1 MKVLRPWILIRK
13 PNNKK
18 LIDRGSRLIAQ
29 QTGCSYEQAC
39 IALHEAMEEV
49 ESGQR
54 QGQEVSLPVAL
65 AIERLQDKRGKS

>member
-1 MKVLRPWILIRK
+1 MVWLSPS
-13 PNNKK
+13 NKK

-29 QTGCSYEQAC
+29 QTGCSYEQVC

-65 AIERLQDKRGKS
+65 AIERLQDKREKS